1 MAVIEIAWWA
11 AMLILPVNA
20 TRLLSPV
27 VTMLISPGNNAYFT
41 SQHNNADFT
50 NQYNN
55 ADFTSQHNKADFT
68 SQDKTDFTGQ
78 HDNAALNSQKH
89 CYIP

>member
-41 SQHNNADFT
+41 SQHNNADF
-50 NQYNN
+50 
-55 ADFTSQHNKADFT
+55 FSQHKEADFT

-78 HDNAALNSQKH
+78 HDNAALNSQKQ